1 VDNTF
6 LTNNGNGIQIAP
18 SSAFI
23 RSALVRVRAE
33 DNSGFGFLLNPGAA
47 AIGAGTVIDDS
58 SALVNGTGIGVNGGT
73 LYLGNS
79 VIFRN
84 NIGVSISAGTVLSY
98 KTNMIDGNLGGDGTP
113 LTGLPL
119 N

>member
-1 VDNTF
+1 M
-6 LTNNGNGIQIAP
+6 
-18 SSAFI
+18 
-23 RSALVRVRAE
+23 RAE

-98 KTNMIDGNLGGDGTP
+98 KTNMIDGNLGGNGTP
-113 LTGLPL
+113 LTGTPL